1 MAALPENERQAADS
15 PRCRL
20 GCRACRSGPD
30 ARIQDAL
37 SGAAGFRNLAS
48 HLIETAGQE
57 IAFGLVGGEFEGLT
71 IGLGRFRGP
80 AELAQQVRLGGG
92 QVPVTGEVAT
102 SANPYCRGQVCSQYA
117 DATMVS
123 LRSAE
128 LIANLSLHGIPLG
141 QNRAPSQLRRLSA
154 KSNSLRNVF
163 SRKEASRP
171 TPCLFDDPAQLPRGR
186 PGANVLGIMTGSTFP
201 VCDSNHNSTE
211 LPKMVLRAT
220 GVSARF
226 LS

>member
-1 MAALPENERQAADS
+1 MRSSNRSPTISPRSARLAQQQNNNLPAQLTAQDTRSVAGMAALPENERQAADS

-102 SANPYCRGQVCSQYA
+102 ALQ
-117 DATMVS
+117 
-123 LRSAE
+123 
-128 LIANLSLHGIPLG
+128 IPDLG
-141 QNRAPSQLRRLSA
+141 Q
-154 KSNSLRNVF
+154 
-163 SRKEASRP
+163 
-171 TPCLFDDPAQLPRGR
+171 
-186 PGANVLGIMTGSTFP
+186 PGLATF
-201 VCDSNHNSTE
+201 
-211 LPKMVLRAT
+211 
-220 GVSARF
+220 
-226 LS
+226 